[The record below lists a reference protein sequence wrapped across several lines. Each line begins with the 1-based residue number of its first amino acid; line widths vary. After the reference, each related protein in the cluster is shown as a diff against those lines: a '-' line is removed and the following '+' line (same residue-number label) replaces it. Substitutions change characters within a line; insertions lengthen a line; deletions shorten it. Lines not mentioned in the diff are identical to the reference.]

1 MGDYYYGSSGA
12 QEDSL
17 SLVGQAIS
25 MYGRAALA
33 GSPQVTD
40 LLGL

>member
-1 MGDYYYGSSGA
+1 MGDYYYLSSSTR
-12 QEDSL
+12 EDSL
-17 SLVGQAIS
+17 SLVGRAIS
-25 MYGRAALA
+25 MYGRAAVA